1 MKRLALSG
9 LVMNVSFEQLKS
21 MVVYAQIVEQGTL
34 SAAARHLN
42 LSRAV
47 VSYHLKKLET
57 HLGLKLLNRTT
68 RSFTLT
74 EAGQQYYQH
83 CQEIAQQAEAAN
95 QQIENLKHEP
105 EGLLK
110 ITCPVNVGLQII
122 VPALNMFKSQFPKIE
137 LDIILTDDIVNIM
150 QEGIDLAIRGAPLV
164 DSGLQALKLISMKT
178 CLCASPDYLNK
189 YGRPVSPTELNE
201 HNWVLYKLS
210 SSTLTLS
217 KGTRAYSV
225 KPKGSISTNNAAART
240 AFVEGGH
247 GIARI
252 PLYDAAPKI
261 ASHKL
266 EQLLSDYELSNIE
279 LYGVFPPGS
288 AGSKKHRVL
297 LSFLKEHF
305 SHLAKIM

>member
-1 MKRLALSG
+1 MH
-9 LVMNVSFEQLKS
+9 VSFEQLKS
-21 MVVYAQIVEQGTL
+21 MVVYAQIVEQGSL
-34 SAAARHLN
+34 SGAARQLN

-57 HLGLKLLNRTT
+57 QLGLKLLNRTT
-68 RSFTLT
+68 RNFTLT
-74 EAGQQYYQH
+74 DAGQQYYQH
-83 CQEIAQQAEAAN
+83 CQEIARQAESAN

-122 VPALNMFKSQFPKIE
+122 VPALNMFKIQFPKIE
-137 LDIILTDDIVNIM
+137 LDIMLTDDIVNII

-164 DSGLQALKLISMKT
+164 DSGLQARKLISMKT
-178 CLCASPDYLNK
+178 CLCASPDYLEE
-189 YGRPVSPTELNE
+189 YGRPTTPAELLE
-201 HNWVLYKLS
+201 HNWVIYKLN
-210 SSTLTLS
+210 SSTLTLT
-217 KGTRAYSV
+217 KGSRTYSV
-225 KPKGSISTNNAAART
+225 KPKGGISTNNAAART

-252 PLYDAAPKI
+252 PVYDAAPKI
-261 ASHKL
+261 TSRKL
-266 EQLLSDYELSNIE
+266 EQLMSDYALANIE

-288 AGSKKHRVL
+288 SGSKKHRVL

-305 SHLAKIM
+305 NHLGNNL